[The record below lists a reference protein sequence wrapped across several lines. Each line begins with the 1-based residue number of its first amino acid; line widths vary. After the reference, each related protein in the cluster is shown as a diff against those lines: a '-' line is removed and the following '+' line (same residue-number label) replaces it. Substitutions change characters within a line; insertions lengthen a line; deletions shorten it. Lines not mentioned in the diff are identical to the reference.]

1 MQLIKLAAALPGVR
15 VGIRSLGKRV
25 RARSGASH
33 ERGQAAVEF
42 ALCLPI
48 LLIVLT
54 GIFWVGITLS
64 HYLVLTHAVSVGG
77 ELLAASRGTAD
88 PCAAATQAIQNAAMP
103 FLNPT
108 NFVYAIKLTPLN
120 GTGTNYTTSC
130 PSSTTSLSIGES
142 ASVTV
147 TYPCTLPFSIYIIG
161 TLKCTL
167 MAQAT
172 ELIQ

>member
-1 MQLIKLAAALPGVR
+1 M
-15 VGIRSLGKRV
+15 GIRSLGKRV
-25 RARSGASH
+25 RARPGASS
-33 ERGQAAVEF
+33 EGGQAAVEF

-64 HYLVLTHAVSVGG
+64 HYLVLTHAVSTGG

-88 PCAAATQAIQNAAMP
+88 PCLAATQAIQNASMP

-108 NFVYAIKLTPLN
+108 NFVFAITLTPQG

-130 PSSTTSLSIGES
+130 PSSKTTLSTGES
-142 ASVTV
+142 ANVTV
-147 TYPCTLPFSIYIIG
+147 TYPCTLPFSIFKIG

-167 MAQAT
+167 MVQAT
-172 ELIQ
+172 ELVQ

>member
-1 MQLIKLAAALPGVR
+1 MQLIKLAAASPGVH
-15 VGIRSLGKRV
+15 VGIRSPGKRV
-25 RARSGASH
+25 RARLRTRNEG
-33 ERGQAAVEF
+33 GQAAVEF

-64 HYLVLTHAVSVGG
+64 HYLVLTHAVSFGG
-77 ELLAASRGTAD
+77 ELLAASRGTPD
-88 PCAAATQAIQNAAMP
+88 PCLGAKQAIQNAAMP

-108 NFVYAIKLTPLN
+108 NLVYAITLTPQG
-120 GTGTNYTTSC
+120 GTATNYTTSC
-130 PSSTTSLSIGES
+130 PSTTTTLSTGES

-167 MAQAT
+167 RAQAT
-172 ELIQ
+172 ELVQ

>member
-1 MQLIKLAAALPGVR
+1 MQLIKLAAASPGVH
-15 VGIRSLGKRV
+15 VGIRSPGKRV
-25 RARSGASH
+25 RARLRTRNEG
-33 ERGQAAVEF
+33 GQAAVEF

-64 HYLVLTHAVSVGG
+64 HYLVLTHAVSFGG
-77 ELLAASRGTAD
+77 ELLAASRGTPD
-88 PCAAATQAIQNAAMP
+88 PCLGAKQAIQNAAMP

-108 NFVYAIKLTPLN
+108 NLVYAITLTPQG
-120 GTGTNYTTSC
+120 GTATNYTTSC
-130 PSSTTSLSIGES
+130 PSTTTTLSTGES
-142 ASVTV
+142 SSVTV

-167 MAQAT
+167 RAQAT
-172 ELIQ
+172 ELVQ